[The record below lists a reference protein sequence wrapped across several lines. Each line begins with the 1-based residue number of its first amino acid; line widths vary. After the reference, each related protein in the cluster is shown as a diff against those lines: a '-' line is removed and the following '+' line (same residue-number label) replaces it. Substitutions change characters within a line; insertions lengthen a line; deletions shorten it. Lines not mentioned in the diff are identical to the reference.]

1 VTKGPEPPEN
11 ETESACE
18 SPGPADDQGE
28 ASSSA
33 GKGSASR
40 GRARGP
46 FTFRLMPETQLNS
59 LLSLADLAN
68 RIVPEPP
75 AISTLMSDLSGI
87 VPPSAMLPLP
97 RIEELVL
104 PALRLPDSLSK
115 IDYASFLPRSKSP
128 SRRSHCQTPL
138 WFLSFRSSRPALPSC
153 ACWNGCARACRLTG
167 PMTSTSTR

>member
-1 VTKGPEPPEN
+1 MGVSVVTKGPEPPEN

-18 SPGPADDQGE
+18 SPEPTDDQGE

-33 GKGSASR
+33 GKSGTG

-59 LLSLADLAN
+59 LLSLTDLAN

-104 PALRLPDSLSK
+104 P
-115 IDYASFLPRSKSP
+115 RSAP
-128 SRRSHCQTPL
+128 S
-138 WFLSFRSSRPALPSC
+138 
-153 ACWNGCARACRLTG
+153 
-167 PMTSTSTR
+167 

>member
-1 VTKGPEPPEN
+1 MGASVVTKGPEPPEN

-59 LLSLADLAN
+59 LLSLTDLAN

-104 PALRLPDSLSK
+104 P
-115 IDYASFLPRSKSP
+115 RSAP
-128 SRRSHCQTPL
+128 S
-138 WFLSFRSSRPALPSC
+138 
-153 ACWNGCARACRLTG
+153 
-167 PMTSTSTR
+167 

>member
-1 VTKGPEPPEN
+1 MGVSAVIEGPEPPEN

-59 LLSLADLAN
+59 LLSLTDLAN

-104 PALRLPDSLSK
+104 P
-115 IDYASFLPRSKSP
+115 RSAP
-128 SRRSHCQTPL
+128 S
-138 WFLSFRSSRPALPSC
+138 
-153 ACWNGCARACRLTG
+153 
-167 PMTSTSTR
+167 